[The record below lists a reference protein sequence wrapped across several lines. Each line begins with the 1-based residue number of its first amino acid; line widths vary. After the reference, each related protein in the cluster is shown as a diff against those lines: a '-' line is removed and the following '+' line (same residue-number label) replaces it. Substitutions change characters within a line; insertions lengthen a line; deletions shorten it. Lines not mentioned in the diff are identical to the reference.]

1 MHSYVLRIH
10 TLICIFDFLAYAI
23 TTFFIVIICSDM
35 TVCIYY
41 IYVCSTWKNQHRVIW
56 GRKYPIDSSRICVLF
71 MDPQGSFCTST
82 AGWPARSALYT
93 LLSHA
98 KTKTKQQPEWKW
110 ILFLRE
116 FFGLVH
122 IPYSV
127 ISFVGWFVIGL
138 SLCLSVCH

>member
-71 MDPQGSFCTST
+71 MDKQSSLTFAHPLQDDRHAQLC
-82 AGWPARSALYT
+82 T
-93 LLSHA
+93 LLCPTRKQKQNNSRMNMDPLFKRILWFGSH
-98 KTKTKQQPEWKW
+98 P
-110 ILFLRE
+110 LF
-116 FFGLVH
+116 
-122 IPYSV
+122 
-127 ISFVGWFVIGL
+127 
-138 SLCLSVCH
+138 CH